1 MPIGDIR
8 AGEGR
13 RWLMATMLAILLE
26 SSLIAGL
33 AWYAQ
38 GPPVPLPKPHPP
50 VQPIQV
56 FMAGVVPASTPPTA
70 VSAVLPKPIPAP
82 ALNPAPVQPELDTGR
97 EPGIK
102 PVVGSDER
110 AVPQSPPKPSISK
123 SAPPTPMQPAHSEPQ
138 LESESKPQSTPKS
151 IRKAGDR
158 QEVPKAPRHE
168 PQAAHLTRKPAH
180 APVRHA
186 RPSPGNTAAS
196 SASVTPPSSLKAE
209 ENPSAIP
216 SRAAPSS
223 PPTPVPPAPIP
234 PDDLGDLI
242 RTFGGRLSR
251 AVQDNLRYPPAAQA
265 MGQAGRTL
273 VAFTI
278 EAGQIRDVRVKRSSG
293 SALLDAAAIRAV
305 QTLACPPLPGPL
317 ADRTLPFTLWVRFD
331 SD

>member
-1 MPIGDIR
+1 
-8 AGEGR
+8 
-13 RWLMATMLAILLE
+13 MATMLAILLE

-38 GPPVPLPKPHPP
+38 HPSAPLPKPHPL

-56 FMAGVVPASTPPTA
+56 FMAAVVPASTPPTA
-70 VSAVLPKPIPAP
+70 ASAVLPKPIPAP
-82 ALNPAPVQPELDTGR
+82 VLNPTPVQPEFDT
-97 EPGIK
+97 GIK
-102 PVVGSDER
+102 PVVESDEQ
-110 AVPQSPPKPSISK
+110 AEPQSLPKLPIRK
-123 SAPPTPMQPAHSEPQ
+123 PAPPTPMQAAHSKPR

-151 IRKAGDR
+151 LRKAGDR
-158 QEVPKAPRHE
+158 QEVPKAHRHE
-168 PQAAHLTRKPAH
+168 PQAAHSPRKPVH
-180 APVRHA
+180 GPVRQA
-186 RPSPGNTAAS
+186 RPSPVSAAAS
-196 SASVTPPSSLKAE
+196 SASVAPPSSLKAE

-216 SRAAPSS
+216 SRAMPSN
-223 PPTPVPPAPIP
+223 PPAAIPPAPIP
-234 PDDLGDLI
+234 PAPIPPAPIPPADLGDLI